1 MIQEFE
7 PQLKR
12 NTSRSHAISVCT
24 QILVALRF
32 YASGSFQ
39 NIVADSS
46 GLSQQSVS
54 KIITSV
60 SNILAERARN
70 EIKMPADIL
79 QLQQTMRDFHAIAG
93 FPRVIGAIDGS
104 HIPIKAPT
112 EDEEI
117 YVNRKKFHSINIQV
131 VCDAQRVIIN
141 YDVKYPGST
150 HDAYIWNRSTL
161 RTRFQHGEFRDG
173 ILLGDSGYPL
183 EPSLMTPF
191 ANPAS
196 PAEEEFNRCHTRT
209 RTIIEQT
216 FGVLKSRFRCLH
228 KSGGNLQYD
237 PLKCAKITA
246 ACLLLHNRCIKRRIC
261 CKRKPR

>member
-1 MIQEFE
+1 MELFLAYEYQRALRRERVYRDQLDLLQVSDEELIKNYRFPRHEIINMIQEFE

-60 SNILAERARN
+60 SNILAEIARN

-79 QLQQTMRDFHAIAG
+79 QLQQTMRGFHAIAG

-150 HDAYIWNRSTL
+150 HAAFIWNRSTL

-173 ILLGDSGYPL
+173 ILLGMLNSY
-183 EPSLMTPF
+183 S
-191 ANPAS
+191 
-196 PAEEEFNRCHTRT
+196 
-209 RTIIEQT
+209 
-216 FGVLKSRFRCLH
+216 VLYSK
-228 KSGGNLQYD
+228 
-237 PLKCAKITA
+237 
-246 ACLLLHNRCIKRRIC
+246 
-261 CKRKPR
+261 